1 LTGLIQLGGVILKW
15 AVMPI
20 VNRAL
25 SSWLKPPGQISAERT
40 LAGLAGILLFLLA
53 MVAGFSLLKW

>member
-1 LTGLIQLGGVILKW
+1 LTGLIQLGDVILQR

-25 SSWLKPPGQISAERT
+25 GSWLKPPGQISAERA

-53 MVAGFSLLKW
+53 MVAGVFLLKW